1 MSAELDTEILS
12 QIPVL
17 IFGGLKSNISVNV
30 FFSRHTKL
38 KQISQGFAVSSY
50 L

>member
-17 IFGGLKSNISVNV
+17 IFGGLKSNISVNG
-30 FFSRHTKL
+30 FFSPDTQNLNRFPKDL
-38 KQISQGFAVSSY
+38 